1 MIFLKKLFFVV
12 LVNICI
18 LSYAAD
24 NDYIQMCSLM
34 NEKSLPLINLT
45 VDYGALNTESFINAK
60 IEITD
65 YQKRTEGKEY
75 VEYDCKLRI
84 RGVWASN
91 LTKKSFALKFVDQ
104 NGDEL
109 NVDLFGIRSDENWIL
124 DAMAVDRIR
133 MRNRVCF
140 DLWNEMSRTP
150 YETKYNNRNGTLG
163 EFVEVYCNGDYFGL
177 YCLTDKVNR
186 KLLNLKKYDKTA
198 NTVRGII
205 YKGESSRRAGH
216 DLLSYDDADLNQE
229 SWNAWNLEYPEDYP
243 SVATWQPLM
252 HLIDLCSAKTSDN
265 EFVRDYQDYF
275 YSDNIVDYLVMT
287 TALNVG
293 DNVYKNTILSTP
305 NILEGHRFLFTPWD
319 MDHSLG
325 GSYNGAIEDV
335 MANPHRYDDR
345 APFDR
350 LYGKGLDKFPEK
362 VVKRWNEL
370 KDGVFSVQHVCSI
383 LDRYKERFIS
393 SGAWKRE
400 YNRWKNSGDDVNLN
414 KAELREDLSAELDYV
429 KDWYS
434 RNYAMLCDK
443 WKSRIK
449 GDVNNDGK
457 VDVADIVEIVNY
469 ILKAPSKKFSEEN
482 ANVNEDGIIDFKD
495 VNAVSD
501 IIINAE

>member
-12 LVNICI
+12 LVNICV

-243 SVATWQPLM
+243 
-252 HLIDLCSAKTSDN
+252 
-265 EFVRDYQDYF
+265 
-275 YSDNIVDYLVMT
+275 
-287 TALNVG
+287 
-293 DNVYKNTILSTP
+293 
-305 NILEGHRFLFTPWD
+305 
-319 MDHSLG
+319 
-325 GSYNGAIEDV
+325 
-335 MANPHRYDDR
+335 
-345 APFDR
+345 
-350 LYGKGLDKFPEK
+350 
-362 VVKRWNEL
+362 
-370 KDGVFSVQHVCSI
+370 
-383 LDRYKERFIS
+383 
-393 SGAWKRE
+393 
-400 YNRWKNSGDDVNLN
+400 
-414 KAELREDLSAELDYV
+414 
-429 KDWYS
+429 
-434 RNYAMLCDK
+434 
-443 WKSRIK
+443 
-449 GDVNNDGK
+449 
-457 VDVADIVEIVNY
+457 
-469 ILKAPSKKFSEEN
+469 
-482 ANVNEDGIIDFKD
+482 
-495 VNAVSD
+495 
-501 IIINAE
+501 